1 MCQCWHMGG
10 SVSEAA
16 AAVDRSCARF
26 TTLLRS
32 GLDGDQRIKASTWT
46 IRDLGSHLTSGILA
60 YRQVAAGKPSPYADI
75 NERAETNELRLEATS
90 HLSLEAMADIIDAEC
105 AVVVADLRAQPGDA
119 LIAWHGGI
127 TLTPRA
133 VLGAMVGEF
142 LFHGLDLARTVG
154 ARWRIDRVDA
164 LPAVDVF
171 IEVAPHLLVR
181 DVVRDVTAT
190 VEVRCRGYDT
200 STFEFRDGALTV
212 TRGAASKPDVHMSVD
227 PVSFLL
233 VGYKRGGLAKPI
245 ATGRALA
252 WGRRPWL
259 ALRFP
264 GFFQAP

>member
-1 MCQCWHMGG
+1 MAEG
-10 SVSEAA
+10 E
-16 AAVDRSCARF
+16 
-26 TTLLRS
+26 
-32 GLDGDQRIKASTWT
+32 
-46 IRDLGSHLTSGILA
+46 
-60 YRQVAAGKPSPYADI
+60 PSPYADI
-75 NERAETNELRLEATS
+75 NERAETNQSRLEATS
-90 HLSLEAMADIIDAEC
+90 HLSLDAMADIIDSEC
-105 AVVVADLRAQPGDA
+105 ARVVAALRAQPDDA
-119 LIAWHGGI
+119 MIAWHGGL
-127 TLTPRA
+127 TLPARA

-154 ARWRIDRVDA
+154 ARWPIERVDA

-171 IEVAPHLLVR
+171 TAVSPHLLVR
-181 DVVRDVTAT
+181 DAVRDLTAS

-200 STFEFRDGALTV
+200 STFEFRDGELTV
-212 TRGAASKPDVHMSVD
+212 TPGPASRADVHMSVD